1 MELPGNDYD
10 SDDLSALD
18 FSGGGTDVEESSL
31 DALGDYAPPTEVEDA
46 ETGLDALEGLTE
58 QDEDEELALFT
69 VTNPQGSVS
78 VTALMDGRVQNIT
91 ITDKAS
97 SMSETALA
105 EEIFVIADLAR
116 QKARA
121 AQHTFMVESMSEIAG
136 RQLPSRARC
145 CTSSSRAPCTCPH
158 RKRRPHARPRCSRPG
173 TRWTTRP
180 ATTVIN
186 D

>member
-18 FSGGGTDVEESSL
+18 FSGGGTDVDESSL
-31 DALGDYAPPTEVEDA
+31 DALGDYAPPTEAEDA

-136 RQLPSRARC
+136 DSPQQSALLHEFVESTLHLPTPEEAAAHEAEVFATRYEVDYTARYNGD
-145 CTSSSRAPCTCPH
+145 
-158 RKRRPHARPRCSRPG
+158 K
-173 TRWTTRP
+173 
-180 ATTVIN
+180 
-186 D
+186 

>member
-1 MELPGNDYD
+1 M
-10 SDDLSALD
+10 
-18 FSGGGTDVEESSL
+18 
-31 DALGDYAPPTEVEDA
+31 
-46 ETGLDALEGLTE
+46 
-58 QDEDEELALFT
+58 ALFT

-121 AQHTFMVESMSEIAG
+121 AQRTFMVESMSEIAG
-136 RQLPSRARC
+136 DSPQQSALLHEFVESTLHLPTPEEAAAREAEVFA
-145 CTSSSRAPCTCPH
+145 TRYEVDYT
-158 RKRRPHARPRCSRPG
+158 ARYNG
-173 TRWTTRP
+173 
-180 ATTVIN
+180 
-186 D
+186 DK